1 MPRRVEAQFR
11 NDWVLTP
18 ALRNLFF
25 RWQLM
30 QTPKLSYEH
39 RIHMSRPTDDN
50 ATELLR
56 GAAGLYGKLWK
67 GSYTHRGRRRA
78 VAGDTTRLQYAEG
91 LSPVERK
98 LLRSVGF
105 MASHVSG
112 K

>member
-1 MPRRVEAQFR
+1 MRV
-11 NDWVLTP
+11 
-18 ALRNLFF
+18 

-56 GAAGLYGKLWK
+56 GAADLYGKLWK
-67 GSYTHRGRRRA
+67 GSYMHRGRRRA

-112 K
+112 Y